1 VGAMR
6 RVIISNILVYNADP
20 KYASIISGIPGYMI
34 EDVRLHNIRVYAKGG
49 GTKEQAALDPPEREA
64 IYPEPTMFGDL
75 PAYGFFI
82 RHIKGLQMRDVE
94 VSYLSADLRPAF
106 WLNDV
111 AGVEFIHVKAQR
123 EVEVPVFVLKNVSD
137 FSLQQ
142 SWPLPDQR
150 LERVDLK
157 KL

>member
-1 VGAMR
+1 
-6 RVIISNILVYNADP
+6 VIISNIVVYNADP
-20 KYASIISGIPGYMI
+20 KYSSIISGIPGYLI
-34 EDVRLHNIRVYAKGG
+34 EDVQLSNIRVYAKGG
-49 GTKEQAALDPPEREA
+49 GTKEQAALDPPEREN
-64 IYPEPTMFGDL
+64 IYPEPAMFGDL

-94 VSYLSADLRPAF
+94 VSYLTSDQRPAF

-111 AGVEFIHVKAQR
+111 IGAEFIHVKAQR
-123 EVEVPVFVLKNVSD
+123 EVDVPTFVLKHVSN

-142 SWPLPDQR
+142 SWPLADQR
-150 LERVDLK
+150 LEKVDTR